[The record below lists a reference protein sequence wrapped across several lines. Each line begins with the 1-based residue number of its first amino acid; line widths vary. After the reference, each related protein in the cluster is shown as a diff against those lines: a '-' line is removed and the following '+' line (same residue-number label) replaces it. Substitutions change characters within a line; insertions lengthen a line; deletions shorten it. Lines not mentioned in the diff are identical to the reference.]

1 MWLLFILR
9 FSLNIIVLKIGAFCS
24 KMGNQHTKPEEDADT
39 LGQLPKSKNN
49 NLNIHEAIKD
59 IKIHSTVSFSLD
71 YNHEAAMKIPLG
83 EVY

>member
-1 MWLLFILR
+1 M
-9 FSLNIIVLKIGAFCS
+9 
-24 KMGNQHTKPEEDADT
+24 TKPEEDTDT